1 MKSTSKIQKGRRFEN
16 YIAEQIEEMG
26 LGKATREI
34 GSGSGKRKGDIF
46 SNLDFLLE
54 AKNQKHLS
62 WWASIDQ
69 SKKQAEQ
76 GNYARDKWALIIR
89 DPRKGEFQDCYVVM
103 DMWEW
108 LSLLRK
114 NKEPKIKQVDRE
126 MGWKIKKLIQSAKQV
141 LKDLEK

>member
-108 LSLLRK
+108 MKLLKK
-114 NKEPKIKQVDRE
+114 NSEPIIKNPDRSMKWDLIKLKENLNRVIKQ
-126 MGWKIKKLIQSAKQV
+126 
-141 LKDLEK
+141 LK